1 MKREQSRGFR
11 TWCWLALLVL
21 GLFGVA
27 LAQPVSSKMGVLLRV
42 EGEIQPASAVLLKKQ
57 LEQAVSEQR
66 PLVVIEVQTPGG
78 RVDAAIEMSDAI
90 VATRIPTLAVVRN
103 AFSAGALIAMS
114 AEQLAMLPA
123 SEIGAA
129 LPITGSG
136 QAIQGDVGEKINSAV
151 RGKFRSVAE
160 TRGRNKDAAEGM
172 VNPNKVI
179 AGLKERGEILTLTAP
194 EAVKN
199 NIADFTAQSIEDA
212 VRQAGFANLKLE
224 KYELSAAEQVGAFL
238 TNPIVAGLLLAIGV
252 IGILIELFHPGLA
265 APGIIGGVSLVA
277 YFMGGLLTGSGSTVA
292 FILFI
297 AGLLLVM
304 AELLV
309 IPGATIV
316 GLLGAGSIVASIYLQ
331 FGQNF
336 GTVVG
341 VAAIVGGIGIGLAL
355 WRLPKST
362 FLNRSIFLNTTL
374 ADAGTGVALGSSVP
388 HKLEGRYGTA
398 VSDLRPSGVA
408 NIEGERVDVVSD
420 GEFIKAGATLE
431 VTRVEG
437 RRIVVKARG

>member
-1 MKREQSRGFR
+1 MAKGRLGVMGVI
-11 TWCWLALLVL
+11 LALLGAL
-21 GLFGVA
+21 GMVF
-27 LAQPVSSKMGVLLRV
+27 AQSATNIAGVLLRV
-42 EGEIQPASAVLLKKQ
+42 EGEIQPTSAVLLKKQ
-57 LEQAVSEQR
+57 LEQAAVEKR
-66 PLVVIEVQTPGG
+66 PLVVIEIQTPGG

-90 VATRIPTLAVVRN
+90 VSSKIPTLAVVRN

-114 AEQLAMLPA
+114 AEQLAMLPG

-129 LPITGSG
+129 LPITGAG

-199 NIADFTAQSIEDA
+199 NIADFTAQTVEDA
-212 VRQAGFANLKLE
+212 VRQAGFANLRLE
-224 KYELSAAEQVGAFL
+224 KYELSTAEQVGAFL
-238 TNPIVAGLLLAIGV
+238 TNPIVAGILLAIGV
-252 IGILIELFHPGLA
+252 MGILIELFHPGLA

-297 AGLLLVM
+297 AGLLLIM
-304 AELLV
+304 AELLL
-309 IPGATIV
+309 IPGTTIV

-336 GTVVG
+336 GMVAG
-341 VAAIVGGIGIGLAL
+341 IAAIAGGLGLGLAL
-355 WRLPKST
+355 WKLPKST
-362 FLNRSIFLNTTL
+362 LLNRSIFLNTTL
-374 ADAGTGVALGSSVP
+374 ADMGTGTAMAGGGMP
-388 HKLEGRYGTA
+388 HKLEGRYGSA
-398 VSDLRPSGVA
+398 VTDLRPSGVA

-420 GEFIKAGATLE
+420 GEFVKAGTMLE
-431 VTRVEG
+431 VIRVEG
-437 RRIVVKARG
+437 NRIVVKTRS

>member
-1 MKREQSRGFR
+1 MKREERRENRAWFWMAG
-11 TWCWLALLVL
+11 LIL
-21 GLFGVA
+21 GLLGFA
-27 LAQPVSSKMGVLLRV
+27 LAQPSSGTAGVLLRV
-42 EGEIQPASAVLLKKQ
+42 EGEIQPASAALLKKQ
-57 LEQAVSEQR
+57 LEQAAVEKR

-90 VATRIPTLAVVRN
+90 IASKIPTLAVVRN

-129 LPITGSG
+129 LPIT
-136 QAIQGDVGEKINSAV
+136 GDVGEKINSAV

-199 NIADFTAQSIEDA
+199 NIADFTAQTLEDA
-212 VRQAGFANLKLE
+212 VRQAGFANLRLE
-224 KYELSAAEQVGAFL
+224 KYELSPAERVGAFL

-265 APGIIGGVSLVA
+265 APGIFGGVALVA

-297 AGLLLVM
+297 AGLLLIM

-309 IPGATIV
+309 IPGATVV

-336 GTVVG
+336 GTVAG
-341 VAAIVGGIGIGLAL
+341 VAAIAGGLGLGLAL
-355 WRLPKST
+355 WKLPKST

-374 ADAGTGVALGSSVP
+374 ADAGTGMAVGNPVP

-398 VSDLRPSGVA
+398 LTDLRPSGVA

-420 GEFIKAGATLE
+420 GEFIKAGAMLE
-431 VTRVEG
+431 VTQVQG
-437 RRIVVKARG
+437 RRIVVKARS

>member
-1 MKREQSRGFR
+1 MKWQWFFPI
-11 TWCWLALLVL
+11 LVL
-21 GLFGVA
+21 LGAIG
-27 LAQPVSSKMGVLLRV
+27 LAQPAQPNKAGIIIRV

-57 LEQAVSEQR
+57 LEQANLEQR
-66 PLVVIEVQTPGG
+66 PLVVIEIKTPGG
-78 RVDAAIEMSDAI
+78 RVDAAIDMSDAI
-90 VATRIPTLAVVRN
+90 LSSKVPTLAVVTN

-114 AEQLAMLPA
+114 AEQLAMLPG

-136 QAIQGDVGEKINSAV
+136 QAIEGDVGEKINSAV

-172 VNPNKVI
+172 VNPKKI
-179 AGLKERGEILTLTAP
+179 IPGLKENGEILTLTAP

-199 NIADFTAQSIEDA
+199 NVADFTANTIEEA

-224 KYELSAAEQVGAFL
+224 KYELSAAEQVGTVL
-238 TNPIVAGLLLAIGV
+238 TNPIVAGVLLAIGI

-265 APGIIGGVSLVA
+265 APGIIGGVALVA

-297 AGLLLVM
+297 GGLLLIM

-309 IPGATIV
+309 IPGATVV
-316 GLLGAGSIVASIYLQ
+316 GLLGAGSIAASIYLQ

-336 GTVVG
+336 GTVAGTAV
-341 VAAIVGGIGIGLAL
+341 VLGGALLGLAV

-362 FLNRSIFLNTTL
+362 FLNRSIFLNTTMATSDGAL
-374 ADAGTGVALGSSVP
+374 TIPLGSNPSR
-388 HKLEGRYGTA
+388 LEGRFGTA
-398 VSDLRPSGVA
+398 VSDLRPSGIA
-408 NIEGERVDVVSD
+408 SIEGERIDVVSD
-420 GEFIKAGATLE
+420 GEFIKVGTMLE
-431 VTRVEG
+431 VIRVEG

>member
-1 MKREQSRGFR
+1 MKRF
-11 TWCWLALLVL
+11 LFPFLLLL
-21 GLFGVA
+21 GSLG
-27 LAQPVSSKMGVLLRV
+27 LAQPTSSKPGVILKV
-42 EGEIQPASAVLLKKQ
+42 EGEIQASSAALLKKQ
-57 LEQAVSEQR
+57 IDQANAEQR
-66 PLVVIEVQTPGG
+66 PLIVIEVQTPGG

-90 VATRIPTLAVVRN
+90 VSSKVPTLAVVRN

-129 LPITGSG
+129 LPITGAG
-136 QAIQGDVGEKINSAV
+136 QALEGDVGEKINSAV

-179 AGLKERGEILTLTAP
+179 PGLKEKGEILTLTAP

-199 NIADFTAQSIEDA
+199 NVADFTAQSIEDA

-224 KYELSAAEQVGAFL
+224 KYVLSPAEQIGATL
-238 TNPIVAGLLLAIGV
+238 TNPIIAGILLAIGV

-265 APGIIGGVSLVA
+265 APGILGIVALVA

-297 AGLLLVM
+297 AGILLIM

-309 IPGATIV
+309 IPGATVV
-316 GLLGAGSIVASIYLQ
+316 GLLGVGSILASIYLQ
-331 FGQNF
+331 FGQGF
-336 GTVVG
+336 PVVAGT
-341 VAAIVGGIGIGLAL
+341 AAIVGGIGIGLAL
-355 WRLPKST
+355 WKLPKST

-374 ADAGTGVALGSSVP
+374 ANSGASTGVTISSLP
-388 HKLEGRYGTA
+388 ISKLEGRFGTA
-398 VSDLRPSGVA
+398 ISDLRPSGVA
-408 NIEGERVDVVSD
+408 SIEGERMDVVAD
-420 GEFIKAGATLE
+420 GEFIKAGTMLE
-431 VTRVEG
+431 ITRVEG
-437 RRIVVKARG
+437 RRIVVKTKT

>member
-1 MKREQSRGFR
+1 MKREQTSGARA
-11 TWCWLALLVL
+11 WLWLAGLVL
-21 GLFGVA
+21 GVLGFA
-27 LAQPVSSKMGVLLRV
+27 LAQPANSKAGVLLRV
-42 EGEIQPASAVLLKKQ
+42 EGEIQPASAALLKKQ
-57 LEQAVSEQR
+57 LEQAATEQR
-66 PLVVIEVQTPGG
+66 PLVVIEIQTPGG

-90 VATRIPTLAVVRN
+90 VASRIPTLAVVRN

-136 QAIQGDVGEKINSAV
+136 QALEGDVGEKINSAV

-172 VNPNKVI
+172 VNPNKII

-224 KYELSAAEQVGAFL
+224 KYELSSAEQVGAFL

-277 YFMGGLLTGSGSTVA
+277 YFMGGLLTGSGNTVA

-297 AGLLLVM
+297 AGLLLIM

-355 WRLPKST
+355 WRLPKNT

-374 ADAGTGVALGSSVP
+374 ADAGTGMAVGNPVP
-388 HKLEGRYGTA
+388 HQLEGRYGTA
-398 VSDLRPSGVA
+398 LSDLRPSGVA

-437 RRIVVKARG
+437 RRIVVRSKS

>member
-1 MKREQSRGFR
+1 MAG
-11 TWCWLALLVL
+11 LIL
-21 GLFGVA
+21 GLLGFA
-27 LAQPVSSKMGVLLRV
+27 LAQPSSGTAGVLLRV
-42 EGEIQPASAVLLKKQ
+42 EGEIQPASAALLKKQ
-57 LEQAVSEQR
+57 LEQAAVEKR

-90 VATRIPTLAVVRN
+90 IASKIPTLAVVRN

-136 QAIQGDVGEKINSAV
+136 QAITGDVGEKINSAV

-199 NIADFTAQSIEDA
+199 NIADFTAQTLEDA
-212 VRQAGFANLKLE
+212 VRQAGFANLRLE
-224 KYELSAAEQVGAFL
+224 KYELSPAERVGAFL

-265 APGIIGGVSLVA
+265 APGIFGGVALVA

-297 AGLLLVM
+297 AGLLLIM

-309 IPGATIV
+309 IPGATVV

-336 GTVVG
+336 GTVAG
-341 VAAIVGGIGIGLAL
+341 VAAIAGGLGLGLAL
-355 WRLPKST
+355 WKLPKST

-374 ADAGTGVALGSSVP
+374 ADAGTGMAVGNPVP

-398 VSDLRPSGVA
+398 LTDLRPSGVA

-420 GEFIKAGATLE
+420 GEFIKAGAMLE
-431 VTRVEG
+431 VTQVQG
-437 RRIVVKARG
+437 RRIVVKARS

>member
-1 MKREQSRGFR
+1 MKFLLIIFVMLG
-11 TWCWLALLVL
+11 AL
-21 GLFGVA
+21 G
-27 LAQPVSSKMGVLLRV
+27 LAQPATPNQAGVILRV
-42 EGEIQPASAVLLKKQ
+42 EGEIQPASAALLKKQ
-57 LEQAVSEQR
+57 LEQANLEQR
-66 PLVVIEVQTPGG
+66 PLIVIEIQTPGG

-90 VATRIPTLAVVRN
+90 ISSKVPTLAVVRN

-129 LPITGSG
+129 LPITGTG
-136 QAIQGDVGEKINSAV
+136 QALEGDVGEKINSAV

-172 VNPNKVI
+172 VNPKKVI
-179 AGLKERGEILTLTAP
+179 PGLKEVGEILTLTAP

-199 NIADFTAQSIEDA
+199 NVADFTANSIEDA
-212 VRQAGFANLKLE
+212 VRQAGFNNLKLE
-224 KYELSAAEQVGAFL
+224 KYVLSPSEQVGVVL
-238 TNPIVAGLLLAIGV
+238 TNPIIAGVLLAIGV

-265 APGIIGGVSLVA
+265 APGIIGGLALIA

-292 FILFI
+292 FILFV
-297 AGLLLVM
+297 AGLLLIM

-309 IPGATIV
+309 IPGTTIV
-316 GLLGAGSIVASIYLQ
+316 GLIGAGSIAASIYLQ

-336 GTVVG
+336 AVVAST
-341 VAAIVGGIGIGLAL
+341 AAIVGGIGIGLAL
-355 WRLPKST
+355 WLLPKST
-362 FLNRSIFLNTTL
+362 FLSRSIFLTTTM
-374 ADAGTGVALGSSVP
+374 AGTGTAVAIPSNPASR
-388 HKLEGRYGTA
+388 LEGSFGTA

-408 NIEGERVDVVSD
+408 SIEGERLDVVAD
-420 GEFIKAGATLE
+420 GEFIKSGTMLV

-437 RRIVVKARG
+437 RRIVVKTKSS

>member
-1 MKREQSRGFR
+1 MKR
-11 TWCWLALLVL
+11 LLSAILMLL
-21 GLFGVA
+21 GTIG
-27 LAQPVSSKMGVLLRV
+27 LAQPAKPAGDGVILRV
-42 EGEIQPASAVLLKKQ
+42 EGEIQPASAALLKKQ
-57 LEQAVSEQR
+57 IEQANLENR
-66 PLVVIEVQTPGG
+66 PLIVIEVQTPGG

-90 VATRIPTLAVVRN
+90 ISSKVPTLAVVRN

-129 LPITGSG
+129 LPITGAG
-136 QAIQGDVGEKINSAV
+136 QAIEGDVGEKINSAV

-179 AGLKERGEILTLTAP
+179 PGLKEKGEILTLTAP

-224 KYELSAAEQVGAFL
+224 KYVLSPSEQIGAVL
-238 TNPIVAGLLLAIGV
+238 TNPIIAGILLAVGI

-265 APGIIGGVSLVA
+265 APGIIGGVALVA
-277 YFMGGLLTGSGSTVA
+277 YFMGGLLTGSGNTVA

-297 AGLLLVM
+297 AGILLIM
-304 AELLV
+304 AELLIV
-309 IPGATIV
+309 PGATVI
-316 GLLGAGSIVASIYLQ
+316 GLLGAGSILASIYLQ
-331 FGQNF
+331 FGQSF
-336 GTVVG
+336 PVVAGT
-341 VAAIVGGIGIGLAL
+341 AAIIGGLGIGLAL
-355 WRLPKST
+355 WKLPKST
-362 FLNRSIFLNTTL
+362 LLSRSIFLNTTMS
-374 ADAGTGVALGSSVP
+374 GTGTAVSLPVGAPS
-388 HKLEGRYGTA
+388 KLEGRFGTA
-398 VSDLRPSGVA
+398 ISDLRPSGVA
-408 NIEGERVDVVSD
+408 SIEGERMDVVAD
-420 GEFIKAGATLE
+420 GEFIKAGTMLE

-437 RRIVVKARG
+437 RRIVVKTKA

>member
-1 MKREQSRGFR
+1 MKHR
-11 TWCWLALLVL
+11 TWFWLMALVL
-21 GLFGVA
+21 GLVGVA
-27 LAQPVSSKMGVLLRV
+27 LAQPATSKAGVLLRV

-57 LEQAVSEQR
+57 LEQAATEQR

-90 VATRIPTLAVVRN
+90 VASKIPTLAVVRN

-129 LPITGSG
+129 LPITGAG
-136 QAIQGDVGEKINSAV
+136 QALEGDVGEKINSAV

-172 VNPNKVI
+172 VNPNQVI

-292 FILFI
+292 FILLI
-297 AGLLLVM
+297 AGLLLIM

-341 VAAIVGGIGIGLAL
+341 VAAIVGGLGIGLAL

-362 FLNRSIFLNTTL
+362 VLNRSVFLNTTL
-374 ADAGTGVALGSSVP
+374 ADAGTGMAVGNPVP

-398 VSDLRPSGVA
+398 LSDLRPSGVA
-408 NIEGERVDVVSD
+408 NIEGERVDVVSE
-420 GEFIKAGATLE
+420 GEFIKSGATLE